1 MQSHFEGEVWGLD
14 KFGDGKTLITSG
26 DDNCIMVWDYEQ
38 RKRIGCGTVSEKAG
52 KARKAAKGASTMSD
66 LPPNQQSR
74 AVCHSDVSGHI
85 AVSDNEGNVTIRA
98 GVNSLDETVTT
109 LNPKAK

>member
-1 MQSHFEGEVWGLD
+1 
-14 KFGDGKTLITSG
+14 
-26 DDNCIMVWDYEQ
+26 
-38 RKRIGCGTVSEKAG
+38 
-52 KARKAAKGASTMSD
+52 MSD

-85 AVSDNEGNVTIRA
+85 AVSDNEGNVTVRA

-109 LNPKAK
+109 LKPKAK